1 MAQINPN
8 IQDKSGRYVVAST
21 FRCFNDFSRVYG
33 EGEDVSSFDTDRLT
47 NLVKRGLVE
56 FIPDQV
62 SEMSAGIKEIG
73 AKTDVEPAKESETE
87 DVSDE
92 AEEKPKRGRKP
103 KNS

>member
-21 FRCFNDFSRVYG
+21 FRCVNNFSRVYG
-33 EGEDVSSFDTDRLT
+33 EGEDVSSFDADRLT

-56 FIPDQV
+56 FIPD
-62 SEMSAGIKEIG
+62 EMSVGIKEIET
-73 AKTDVEPAKESETE
+73 KTDVELAKESEAE

-92 AEEKPKRGRKP
+92 TEEKPKRGRKP